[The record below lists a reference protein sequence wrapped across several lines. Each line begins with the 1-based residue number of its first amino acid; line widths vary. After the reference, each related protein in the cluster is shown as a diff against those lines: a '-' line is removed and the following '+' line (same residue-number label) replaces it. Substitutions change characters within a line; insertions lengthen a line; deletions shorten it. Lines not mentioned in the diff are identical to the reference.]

1 MRKIFEDIYIGS
13 NIISVLND
21 YTKEFDKVL
30 IFSNETVGTLYFEKI
45 KNTLV
50 EKDKIFYFTIKDG
63 EKYKTIE
70 SILPVYDFMIENDFS
85 RKSLI
90 ISLGGGVV
98 CDMGGYVAATYMRGI
113 EFIQVPTS
121 LLAQVDASV
130 GGKVAINHPNCKNMI
145 GSFKQ
150 PYRVIID
157 VDFLKTLP
165 EREFKSGMGELLKHS
180 FLTSDK
186 SVKEYIEQ
194 HPEEI
199 KKLDDEVLIN
209 LVACSIRIKKF
220 YVDIDPYEKNQRAS
234 LNLGHTYAHALE
246 SYFDYEAY
254 THGEAVAKGV
264 IFDLELALMRGTIS
278 KEYLEQAKNIFKLFD
293 IDTDLVY
300 LPFEKFIPLMRKDKK
315 NSFNKI
321 YTILIEEIGEV
332 SKTEVS
338 LDEIFEIIGK
348 YKNNFLKASIDIGTN
363 SCRLFIAEVKKT
375 DKFIFKKTIY
385 KDLEVVKLGEDVN
398 KNKFLKEEAIERT
411 LVALKKY
418 RNILNK
424 YSVSNENLACFATS
438 ATRDSSNRDYFIQK
452 VWNETHIKIDCISGE
467 TEAFINFKG
476 VMSSFDERMK
486 NDILV
491 FDIGGGSTE
500 FTLGDKNG
508 IKKSISLNIGSVR
521 ITEKFFLKDGVY
533 DYSYENQDQAVYWVL
548 ENLKVLEDFKQGK
561 FILIGVAGTTT
572 TQVSV
577 KNKMKIYDSEEVH
590 LSRLTYNDIVDNL
603 NLYLQNII
611 NKKDIVG
618 LDPKRRDVIIGGTII
633 LRTILEYF
641 AEDELIVSENDNL
654 IGAVLGGIDEY
665 RINK

>member
-30 IFSNETVGTLYFEKI
+30 IFSNETVGALYFEKI

-180 FLTSDK
+180 FLTRDK

-194 HPEEI
+194 HPEQI

-654 IGAVLGGIDEY
+654 IGAVSGGIDEY

>member
-13 NIISVLND
+13 NIISALND

-30 IFSNETVGTLYFEKI
+30 IFSNETVGALYFEKI
-45 KNTLV
+45 KNTLI

-63 EKYKTIE
+63 ERYKTIE

-180 FLTSDK
+180 FLTRDK

-194 HPEEI
+194 HPEQI

-363 SCRLFIAEVKKT
+363 SCRLFIAEVKKI

-533 DYSYENQDQAVYWVL
+533 DYSHENQDQAVYWVL

-611 NKKDIVG
+611 NQKDIVG

-654 IGAVLGGIDEY
+654 MGAVLGGIDEY